1 MPVITDAEEEQ
12 FEKRLAMVKVPC
24 KPSEKKRW
32 VRAIG
37 RGEVARKAR
46 ELLNQFVNGGGK

>member
-1 MPVITDAEEEQ
+1 MPVITDAEEP